1 MSGIAEV
8 LLNLGYRISGSDL
21 KKSETT
27 DRLSKLGAKI
37 SAGHRAANA
46 AGADVVVTS
55 TAVRADNPEVVEAR
69 RRKIP
74 VIPRIEML
82 AEIARLKYTVA
93 VAGTHGKTTTTSLAS
108 LILTEGGLD
117 PTVVVGGRL
126 KNISGGARLG
136 GGKYLVAEA
145 DESDGSF
152 LKLSPALSIVTNID
166 DDHLDYYGT
175 MDALKKSFLDFI
187 NKVPFYGCAILCA
200 DDKNIRELIPSVNRR
215 YATYG
220 FGKGL
225 DYTVSDYR
233 SDAANASFVLSRGSK
248 MAGRITWGVP
258 GRHNALNAA
267 AAAVC
272 GLELGV
278 TFSKIKKALA
288 SFGGVARRLETKY
301 RGGGVVVI
309 DNYGHHPTEIKATLS
324 AVKERWR
331 PKRLIVIFQPH
342 RFSRTKLLY
351 KELARALSVADE
363 IFLMPVYP
371 AGEKPIAGVTSG
383 LIKKE
388 VENAGGRAEYFS
400 RDDCP
405 ALAARLKA
413 GDVAVT
419 LGAGDVTAISGILSE
434 AVGR

>member
-8 LLNLGYRISGSDL
+8 LLNLGYRVSGSDL

-27 DRLSKLGAKI
+27 ERLSKLGAKF
-37 SAGHRAANA
+37 SAGHRASNP

-55 TAVRADNPEVVEAR
+55 TAVRADNPEVAEAR

-93 VAGTHGKTTTTSLAS
+93 VAGTHGKTTTTSLTS

-136 GGKYLVAEA
+136 KGKYLVAEA

-175 MDALKKSFLDFI
+175 METLKKSFLDFI

-200 DDKNIRELIPSVNRR
+200 DDKNIRELIPSINRR

-220 FGKGL
+220 FGKGM
-225 DYTVSDYR
+225 DYTVSNFR
-233 SDAANASFVLSRGSK
+233 SEAANTSFVISKGSK
-248 MAGRITWGVP
+248 TVGRITWGVP

-272 GLELGV
+272 GMELDIP
-278 TFSKIKKALA
+278 FSKIKTALA

-301 RGGGVVVI
+301 RSRGIVI
-309 DNYGHHPTEIKATLS
+309 IDDYGHHPTEIKATLS

-331 PKRLIVIFQPH
+331 PKRLMVIFQPH
-342 RFSRTKLLY
+342 RYSRTKLLY
-351 KELARALSVADE
+351 KNLARSLSAADE

-371 AGEKPIAGVTSG
+371 AGEKPISGVTSR

-388 VENAGGRAEYFS
+388 IEAAGGASEYFS
-400 RDDCP
+400 SGDCP
-405 ALAARLKA
+405 SLAARLKE
-413 GDVAVT
+413 GDVVVT
-419 LGAGDVTAISGILSE
+419 LGAGDVTAISGILAE
-434 AVGR
+434 AAGR